1 MSTGNQ
7 ATALLRAMRERG
19 KTRRGWVEA
28 TVDELVT
35 LTGVDHHDIVKTLQQ
50 WKRLGYVK
58 FTEHQQGSVT
68 RLTAIRL
75 TARGNAL
82 SIEAVAKA
90 TDPEGSITLPSQR
103 RDGNGTKASAG
114 KVGVDLTDA
123 RNQPDIAPG
132 GPVERI
138 MPTKEQAVFNLNA
151 YPLVRGLVGRRER
164 LLAAA
169 SEVEHDA
176 PDLALTLMER
186 AENAYSPLEEE
197 VVSLLGEL
205 GAGPRQERL
214 AVLPD
219 VPAENSAVK
228 EAV

>member
-7 ATALLRAMRERG
+7 ATALLRVMRERG

-28 TVDELVT
+28 SIDELVT

-68 RLTAIRL
+68 RLSAIRL
-75 TARGNAL
+75 TARGNRL
-82 SIEAVAKA
+82 SIEAVANA
-90 TDPEGSITLPSQR
+90 AEPEGSI
-103 RDGNGTKASAG
+103 AG
-114 KVGVDLTDA
+114 PA
-123 RNQPDIAPG
+123 RNGHSARAVPTTKFTPSI
-132 GPVERI
+132 
-138 MPTKEQAVFNLNA
+138 PTKEQAVFSLNA
-151 YPLVRGLVGRRER
+151 YPLIRGLVGRRER

-169 SEVEHDA
+169 TEVERDA

-214 AVLPD
+214 AVVPD
-219 VPAENSAVK
+219 AVADEGSAVK